1 MRVTS
6 QGGARGKC
14 LARPPLNT
22 PLIKSVKNRAV
33 HYDLLWQQD
42 PRLKMGPVPAP
53 HKPLQ

>member
-53 HKPLQ
+53 HKQLQ